1 MTGAAVVVTLD
12 TCCVSAIAHDEA
24 AHGEQVEAIG
34 ALIDLA
40 RVGRIGLQVTTA
52 YERDFERLRDEGKR
66 SERLAWLS
74 TAPVI
79 DTVGGVL
86 RWDVSVWDGLDV
98 WAGDDEAELADR
110 VRAIVAPGT
119 MRPDMVSSD
128 ESNPGRAAKAFS
140 DTDHLIAHAMSAAAW
155 FATIDTKT
163 ILCHRA
169 ALAEIGVHVA
179 LPSEILAQLAR

>member
-1 MTGAAVVVTLD
+1 MTGSAVIVTLD
-12 TCCVSAIAHDEA
+12 TCCVSAIAHDEP
-24 AHGEQVEAIG
+24 AHAEQVEAIG

-40 RVGRIGLQVTTA
+40 RVGRVGLQVTAA

-79 DTVGGVL
+79 ETVGGVL

-98 WAGDDEAELADR
+98 WAGDDDGELADR
-110 VRAIVAPGT
+110 VQAIVAPGAL
-119 MRPDMVSSD
+119 RPAAVSSD
-128 ESNPGRAAKAFS
+128 ESKPGKAAKVFS
-140 DTDHLIAHAMSAAAW
+140 DIDHLVAHAKSAAAW

-169 ALAEIGVHVA
+169 ALAEIDVHVA
-179 LPSEILAQLAR
+179 LPSEILARLD